1 MQSGL
6 SNVIF
11 VSWEDH
17 RRTREICS
25 ALGIKLHTLVTS
37 SRGLPRYLQLIPR
50 TLRLLSQKRAH
61 TVIVQNPSLVLS
73 ILAILVRRFFSLRVI
88 MAAHNEAVL
97 PYLTPHPVV
106 LWATRWLHKRCDH
119 VIVTNKHLADIVVSN
134 GGRPLILPDR
144 IPEPPA
150 GEVPLP
156 MRGPFNVV
164 LIATFARDEPIGEVL
179 KAAAQLGPEFQFYVT
194 GNDRNLAVALREGK
208 PVNVTFTGFLGELQ
222 YWSAL
227 RGADLVVDLTLIDN
241 CLVCGAYEALAVGTP
256 LVLSR
261 NAASIDLFG
270 GAARFA
276 DNSAN
281 SIAQAICE
289 AKVSAAELRAQVHSV
304 RERLRTMWEEN
315 AAIVRRQLVSNSPRP
330 HGHSIS
336 AE

>member
-6 SNVIF
+6 SKVIF

-25 ALGIKLHTLVTS
+25 ALGIELHALVTAS
-37 SRGLPRYLQLIPR
+37 GGLKRYLLLIPR

-61 TVIVQNPSLVLS
+61 TVIVQNPSLMLN
-73 ILAILVRRFFSLRVI
+73 ILAILLRRLLSLRVI
-88 MAAHNEAVL
+88 MDAHNEAVL
-97 PYLTPHPVV
+97 PYLHPYASVR
-106 LWATRWLHKRCDH
+106 WATRWLHKRSDH
-119 VIVTNKHLADIVVSN
+119 VIVTNKYLADIVASN

-150 GEVPLP
+150 GEVPVP

-164 LIATFARDEPIGEVL
+164 LVATFVRDEPIREVL
-179 KAAAQLGPEFQFYVT
+179 DAAAQLGPEFQFYVT
-194 GNDRNLAVALREGK
+194 GNDRNLAPALRART
-208 PVNVTFTGFLGELQ
+208 PANVTFTGFLSELQ

-256 LVLSR
+256 LVLSG
-261 NAASIDLFG
+261 NAASIDVFA

-281 SIAQAICE
+281 GIAQAIRE
-289 AKVSAAELRAQVHSV
+289 AKVSAAELRAQVYSV
-304 RERLRTMWEEN
+304 RERLRTTWEEN
-315 AAIVRRQLVSNSPRP
+315 AAIVRRRL
-330 HGHSIS
+330 GTC
-336 AE
+336 